1 MTDFSLIETMRWEPG
16 TGIVRLRLHLARL
29 KRSAGR
35 LGFAGADQ
43 VESALEEAF
52 GAPLSSSPN
61 RSLEDKR
68 MNKDIVAPS
77 LFSPAGRSAE
87 RSEAMRGSVGELG
100 ASIPPS
106 SGPSGHL
113 LPAGEKREQARGD
126 LKTGTTESLDQPSP
140 LRVRL
145 TLSSSGE
152 IAITTAPFTPLPEN
166 TVWRVAVAAAR
177 LDSANRLLRHKTTR
191 REIYEAARGE
201 FPPAAA
207 DEVLLLNEKGEPC
220 EGTITSLF
228 LDDGSGVLKTPPISC
243 GLLAGVLR
251 TELICA
257 RRARVQRLTLQ
268 DLRSGRLFM
277 GNSLRGLIR
286 ARLI

>member
-35 LGFAGADQ
+35 LGFAGAEKA
-43 VESALEEAF
+43 ESRLADAAE
-52 GAPLSSSPN
+52 
-61 RSLEDKR
+61 
-68 MNKDIVAPS
+68 
-77 LFSPAGRSAE
+77 FS
-87 RSEAMRGSVGELG
+87 
-100 ASIPPS
+100 
-106 SGPSGHL
+106 
-113 LPAGEKREQARGD
+113 
-126 LKTGTTESLDQPSP
+126 PSP

-145 TLSSSGE
+145 TLSPSGE
-152 IAITTAPFTPLPEN
+152 IAVTTAPFTPLPET

-201 FPPAAA
+201 YPPAAA

-286 ARLI
+286 TRLI